1 MGWIVGVAAAVVAVL
16 GLVLLAA
23 WQVQDESSSRP
34 RQRGP
39 GVGLGAGGLD
49 ELHAL
54 FSPGKQVQIE
64 QKREQLVLR
73 DDARA
78 GAPPHFGVDLDQ
90 GVAVLPGGAAGRQ
103 PHPAAHAE
111 SPTGTADRAPRDT
124 PGRAPRETGAQASQ
138 LREQSTSW

>member
-16 GLVLLAA
+16 GMVLLAA

-34 RQRGP
+34 RRRGP
-39 GVGLGAGGLD
+39 GAGMGAGGLD

-73 DDARA
+73 DDAQA
-78 GAPPHFGVDLDQ
+78 GGPPHLGVDLDR
-90 GVAVLPGGAAGRQ
+90 GVAVMPGGAAGR
-103 PHPAAHAE
+103 
-111 SPTGTADRAPRDT
+111 T
-124 PGRAPRETGAQASQ
+124 PPSAPREEGPTATAGPVPLAPDAQAPQ
-138 LREQSTSW
+138 VREQSTSR

>member
-16 GLVLLAA
+16 GMVLLAA

-34 RQRGP
+34 RRRGP
-39 GVGLGAGGLD
+39 GAGMGAGGLD

-73 DDARA
+73 DDAQA
-78 GAPPHFGVDLDQ
+78 GGPPHLGVDLDR
-90 GVAVLPGGAAGRQ
+90 GVAVMPGGAAGRT
-103 PHPAAHAE
+103 
-111 SPTGTADRAPRDT
+111 SPP
-124 PGRAPRETGAQASQ
+124 APRE
-138 LREQSTSW
+138 